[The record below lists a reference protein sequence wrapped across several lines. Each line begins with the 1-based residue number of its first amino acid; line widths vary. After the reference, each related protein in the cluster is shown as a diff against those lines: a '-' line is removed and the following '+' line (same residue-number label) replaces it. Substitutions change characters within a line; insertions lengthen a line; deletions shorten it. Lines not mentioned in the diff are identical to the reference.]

1 MNKIF
6 KTALSV
12 AAGLAMMLGTG
23 VDASAQQLPKLPLDP
38 AVKVGKLDN
47 GLTYYIRHNEKPK
60 GQADFYI
67 AQKVG
72 SILENDSQRG
82 LAHFL
87 EHMCFNGTENFPGNS
102 LIDYLESKGVK
113 FGANL
118 NAYTSIDETVY
129 NISNVPV
136 ADPQVVDSCLIILHD
151 WADGLLLDPE
161 EIDKERG
168 VIHQE
173 WRRSNVGQMRI
184 LEQILPTMYP
194 GSKYGHRLPIGT
206 MEVVD
211 NFPYQALRDY
221 YETWYRPDQQGI
233 IVVGDIDV
241 DVIEGKIKEYFGG
254 IKMPENAPERVYE
267 PVANNEETIYAIGA
281 DKEQQNA
288 IVMLM
293 IRQDVI
299 PAELK
304 GTQVELAQNYMT
316 SMIDA
321 MLNERFNDITS
332 KADAPLAVASASY
345 GNDFVSKTKDA
356 FMVQA
361 LPKGTD
367 VKPALEAAYRE
378 VLRAQRGGFTASEY
392 DRARSEYMS
401 RLEKRFNERNSV
413 ESNRY
418 VNEYVRNF
426 IDGDAAPGIE
436 VTYQIMQQLA
446 PMISVD
452 MINQA
457 FAQMITPNNRV
468 VMVLLPEKEEFPVPT
483 AEELAAIMTS
493 IDGEEIGGYEDNAKT
508 EPLIPSL
515 PAPGSITSMT
525 DDAQW
530 GAICMTLSN
539 GVKVW
544 VKPTKFKDNE
554 IVFSAIAK
562 GGTSTVSPDQA
573 ANLIMMP
580 YAMNVMGYGTYTSTD
595 VAKYLKGKQVSVS
608 GDLSTYNREIKGS
621 TTVKDLPTAMELIYA
636 TFTEPAID
644 EEEFASLLNQLNAVL
659 ANQEAN
665 PQFIFQQDLYKTIF
679 NDPRREMI
687 TTSLLGQ
694 VNREEILNIVK
705 SNVANAADFDF
716 YFVGDIDMDAF
727 KPLVEQYIATLPAD
741 AATATRSFE
750 PVASLEVQKGSATD
764 KFTTKMETP
773 QTYVAVIETGN
784 LPFTSKNAKLASI
797 AAQIMSKRLNDKVRE
812 EMGAVYSIGAQ
823 GSLSRLADMNASVES
838 VFPMKPEMLDDVLA
852 YIASCFEDMTE
863 NVTAEE
869 LAKVTEYMVKTAQE
883 NKEKNSPWLDAMTR
897 ASLNGV
903 DTFNGNVEEIN
914 SITVD
919 DVKNYMKQLNDQ
931 KNYRVVILEA
941 E

>member
-1 MNKIF
+1 MKRII
-6 KTALSV
+6 KTALSL
-12 AAGLAMMLGTG
+12 AAGVMMLGTG
-23 VDASAQQLPKLPLDP
+23 IGVTAQQLPKLPLDP
-38 AVKVGKLDN
+38 AVKMGKLDN

-136 ADPQVVDSCLIILHD
+136 GDESVVDSCLIILHD

-184 LEQILPTMYP
+184 LENLLPEMYP
-194 GSKYGHRLPIGT
+194 GSKYGYRLPIGT

-211 NFPYQALRDY
+211 NFPYQVLRDY

-241 DVIEGKIKEYFGG
+241 DAIEGKIKEYFGG
-254 IKMPENAPERVYE
+254 IKMPENAPERAYE
-267 PVANNEETIYAIGA
+267 PVPDNEETIYAIGA
-281 DKEQQNA
+281 DKEQTNA

-293 IRQDVI
+293 IRQETL

-304 GTQVELAQNYMT
+304 GTQVELVQDYMT

-321 MLNERFNDITS
+321 MLNERFSDITS

-345 GNDFVSKTKDA
+345 GNDFVAKTKDA
-356 FMVQA
+356 FQIQA

-378 VLRAQRGGFTASEY
+378 TLRAQRGGFTESEY
-392 DRARSEYMS
+392 DRARSEYLS
-401 RLEKRFNERNSV
+401 RLEKRYNERSSV
-413 ESNRY
+413 ESSRY

-436 VTYQIMQQLA
+436 MTYQIMQQVA
-446 PMISVD
+446 PMITVD

-457 FAQMITPNNRV
+457 FSQMITPNNRV
-468 VMVLLPEKEEFPVPT
+468 VMVLLPEKEEYPVPT
-483 AEELAAIMTS
+483 AEELSAIMSS
-493 IDGEEIGGYEDNAKT
+493 IDAEEIGGYEDNSKT
-508 EPLIPSL
+508 EPLIPEL
-515 PAPGSITSMT
+515 PAPGKITSMT
-525 DDAQW
+525 EDAQW
-530 GAICMTLSN
+530 GATCMTLSN

-544 VKPTKFKDNE
+544 VKQTKFKDNE
-554 IVFSAIAK
+554 IVFSAIAN
-562 GGTSTVSPDQA
+562 GGTSTVAPEKAPQL
-573 ANLIMMP
+573 LIMP
-580 YAMNVMGYGTYTSTD
+580 YAMNITGYGTYTSTD
-595 VAKYLKGKQVSVS
+595 VNKYLKGKQASAS
-608 GDLSTYNREIKGS
+608 LSLDGYNREVSGS
-621 TTVKDLPTAMELIYA
+621 TTAKDLPTAMELIYA
-636 TFTEPAID
+636 TFTELNID
-644 EEEFASLLNQLNAVL
+644 EEEFSSLVNKLNSVL
-659 ANQEAN
+659 ANQEAD
-665 PQFIFQQDLYKTIF
+665 PMFIFQKDLLETLF
-679 NDPRREMI
+679 NDPRRAMI
-687 TTSLLGQ
+687 TTEILKS
-694 VNREEILNIVK
+694 VDREEILNIAK
-705 SNVANAADFDF
+705 SMVANAADYDF
-716 YFVGDIDMDAF
+716 YFVGDIDMDKF
-727 KPLVEQYIATLPAD
+727 KPLVEQYIATLPAN
-741 AATATRSFE
+741 AATASRSFE
-750 PVASLEVQKGSATD
+750 PVASLEVKKGSSTD

-773 QTYVAVIETGN
+773 QTYVAVVAAGN
-784 LPFTSKNAKLASI
+784 IPYTSKNAKLASI
-797 AAQIMSKRLNDKVRE
+797 AAQVMSKRLNDKVRE

-823 GSLSRLADMNASVES
+823 GSLSRQAMQNAVIET

-852 YIASCFEDMTE
+852 YITSCFENMQSD
-863 NVTAEE
+863 VTPEE
-869 LAKVTEYMVKTAQE
+869 LSKVTEYMVKTATE
-883 NKEKNSPWLDAMTR
+883 NKEKNGAWLGAMSE

-903 DTFNGNVEEIN
+903 DTFNGDIDVLNA
-914 SITVD
+914 ITVD
-919 DVKNYMKQLNDQ
+919 DVNNYMKQLMDQ
-931 KNYRVVILEA
+931 KNYSVVILEA

>member
-1 MNKIF
+1 MKRIF
-6 KTALSV
+6 KTALSL
-12 AAGLAMMLGTG
+12 AAGVMMLGTG
-23 VDASAQQLPKLPLDP
+23 IGVTAQQLPKLPLDP
-38 AVKVGKLDN
+38 AVKMGKLDN

-136 ADPQVVDSCLIILHD
+136 SDESVVDSCLIILHD

-168 VIHQE
+168 VIHEE

-184 LEQILPTMYP
+184 LENLLPVMYP
-194 GSKYGHRLPIGT
+194 GSKYGYRLPIGT

-211 NFPYQALRDY
+211 NFPYQVLRDY

-233 IVVGDIDV
+233 VVVGDIDV

-267 PVANNEETIYAIGA
+267 PVPDNEETIYAIGA
-281 DKEQQNA
+281 DKEQTNA

-293 IRQDVI
+293 IRQEPI

-304 GTQVELAQNYMT
+304 GTQVELVQDYMT

-321 MLNERFNDITS
+321 MLNERFSDITS

-345 GNDFVSKTKDA
+345 GNDFAAKTKDA
-356 FMVQA
+356 FKIQA

-378 VLRAQRGGFTASEY
+378 TLRAQRGGFTESEY
-392 DRARSEYMS
+392 DRARSEYLS
-401 RLEKRFNERNSV
+401 RLEKRYNERSSV
-413 ESNRY
+413 ESSRY

-436 VTYQIMQQLA
+436 TTYQMMQQVA

-468 VMVLLPEKEEFPVPT
+468 VMVLLPEKEEYPVPT
-483 AEELAAIMTS
+483 AEELAAIMSS
-493 IDGEEIGGYEDNAKT
+493 IDAEEIGGYEDNSKT
-508 EPLIPSL
+508 EPLIPEL
-515 PAPGSITSMT
+515 PAPGKITSMT

-530 GAICMTLSN
+530 GATCMTLSN

-544 VKPTKFKDNE
+544 VKQTKFKDNE

-562 GGTSTVSPDQA
+562 GGTSTVAPEKAPQL
-573 ANLIMMP
+573 LIMP
-580 YAMNVMGYGTYTSTD
+580 YATSIMGYGTYTSTD
-595 VAKYLKGKQVSVS
+595 VNKYLKGKQASTS
-608 GDLSTYNREIKGS
+608 LSLEGYNRELSGS
-621 TTVKDLPTAMELIYA
+621 TTAKDLATAMELIYA
-636 TFTEPAID
+636 TFTELNID
-644 EEEFASLLNQLNAVL
+644 EEEFNSLVNKLNAVL
-659 ANQEAN
+659 ANQEAD
-665 PQFIFQQDLYKTIF
+665 PMFIFQKDLF
-679 NDPRREMI
+679 SALFSDPRRGMI
-687 TTSLLGQ
+687 TTETLKS
-694 VNREEILNIVK
+694 VDREEILNIAK
-705 SNVANAADFDF
+705 SMVANAADYDF
-716 YFVGDIDMDAF
+716 FFVGDIDMDTF

-741 AATATRSFE
+741 AATANRSFE
-750 PVASLEVQKGSATD
+750 PVASLEVKKGSATD

-773 QTYVAVIETGN
+773 QTYVAVVAAGN
-784 LPFTSKNAKLASI
+784 IPYTSKNAKLASI
-797 AAQIMSKRLNDKVRE
+797 AAQVMSKRLNDKVRE

-823 GSLSRLADMNASVES
+823 GSLSRQGMQNAVIES

-852 YIASCFEDMTE
+852 YIGSCFESMQSD
-863 NVTAEE
+863 VTPDE
-869 LAKVTEYMVKTAQE
+869 LSKVTEYMVKTATE
-883 NKEKNSPWLDAMTR
+883 NKEKNGAWLDAMSGT
-897 ASLNGV
+897 SLNGV
-903 DTFNGNVEEIN
+903 DTFNGNVEVLN
-914 SITVD
+914 GITVD
-919 DVKNYMKQLNDQ
+919 DVNNYMKQLMDQ